1 MENIQKILAMINSI
15 NDINKLVII
24 IGLPGSGKTTL
35 ANKLFE
41 QSTLQGC
48 KSSVH
53 DDFIPHIYNGKLIN
67 QLKKGIV
74 VFASDPRL
82 CKFENMEK
90 YVEKI
95 KKFVN
100 NINIIL
106 IMFPNNPS
114 IAKIQAKKREEFENG
129 KNVNNAIEFYTKL
142 YNPQSYIN
150 ITSNII
156 FL

>member
-1 MENIQKILAMINSI
+1 MENIQKILTMINSI

-41 QSTLQGC
+41 QSNNLF

-53 DDFIPHIYNGKLIN
+53 DDFIPHISNGKLIN

-90 YVEKI
+90 YIDKI
-95 KKFVN
+95 KKFVK

-106 IMFPNNPS
+106 IIFPNNPS

-129 KNVNNAIEFYTKL
+129 KNVNSAIEFYTKL
-142 YNPQSYIN
+142 YNPKLYIS

>member
-1 MENIQKILAMINSI
+1 MINSI

-24 IGLPGSGKTTL
+24 VGLPGSGKTTL
-35 ANKLFE
+35 ANKLFTCSNSLFE
-41 QSTLQGC
+41 SC
-48 KSSVH
+48 IH
-53 DDFIPHIYNGKLIN
+53 DDFIPHISNGKLIN

-90 YVEKI
+90 YIEKI
-95 KKFVN
+95 KKFVTN
-100 NINIIL
+100 LNIIL
-106 IMFPNNPS
+106 IILPNNPS

-129 KNVNNAIEFYTKL
+129 KNVNIAIDFYSKL
-142 YNPQSYIN
+142 YDPQLYKK
-150 ITSNII
+150 ITNNII